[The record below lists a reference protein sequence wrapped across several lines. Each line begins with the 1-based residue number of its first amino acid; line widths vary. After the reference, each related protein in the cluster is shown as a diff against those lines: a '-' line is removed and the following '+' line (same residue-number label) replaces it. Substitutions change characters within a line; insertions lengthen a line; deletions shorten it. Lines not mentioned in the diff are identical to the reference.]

1 MQKTL
6 SIDGYSIGTGCPCF
20 VIAEAGVNHNGELD
34 KALALVDAAKEAR
47 ADAVKFQT
55 FCAERLVCKDAPK
68 ARYQMET
75 TGAGESQCEML
86 KRLQLSPDDHRRL
99 LEHCREIG
107 ILFLSSPFDEQD
119 ADFLESLGV
128 PAYKIPSGE
137 LTNLPYLAHI
147 ARKGKPMIV
156 STGMATL
163 GEVETAIETI
173 LATGHSDFALL
184 HCVSNYPAV
193 PQDVNLRAM
202 LTLQQAFGVP
212 VGYSDHVRSNEVS
225 IAAVALG
232 ACIIEKHFTLD
243 RDLPGPDHR
252 ASLEPHELVTLVKA
266 IRNVEKALGTG
277 CKRPAASEAETASVA
292 RKSLIAACD
301 IPAGA
306 PITEAMLTVRR
317 PGTGLPPVMRP
328 YIIGRRLRT
337 DFPGGLL
344 LRGSLVKL
352 EDLA

>member
-1 MQKTL
+1 MQKTF
-6 SIDGYSIGTGCPCF
+6 SIDGYSIGIGCPCF
-20 VIAEAGVNHNGELD
+20 VIAEAGVNHNGELE
-34 KALALVDAAKEAR
+34 KALALVNAAKEAR

-55 FCAERLVCKDAPK
+55 FCAERLVCKNAPK
-68 ARYQMET
+68 ARYQVET
-75 TGAGESQCEML
+75 TGANESQCEML
-86 KRLQLSPDDHRRL
+86 KRLELSPDDHRRL
-99 LEHCREIG
+99 LDHCREIG

-173 LATGHSDFALL
+173 RAAGNPDLALL
-184 HCVSNYPAV
+184 HCVSNYPAA

-202 LTLQQAFGVP
+202 LTLQQAFGAP
-212 VGYSDHVRSNEVS
+212 VGYSDHVRSNEIS

-277 CKRPAASEAETASVA
+277 CKRPTNSEAETASVA
-292 RKSLIAACD
+292 RKSLTAACD
-301 IPAGA
+301 IPAGSL
-306 PITEAMLTVRR
+306 ITEEMLTVKR
-317 PGTGLPPVMRP
+317 PGTGLPPSMRP
-328 YIIGRRLRT
+328 YIMGRRVRT
-337 DFPGGLL
+337 DLPGGGV
-344 LRGSLVKL
+344 LRGSLIKL
-352 EDLA
+352 EDLT

>member
-1 MQKTL
+1 MRKTL
-6 SIDGYSIGTGCPCF
+6 SIAGCSIGAECPCF
-20 VIAEAGVNHNGELD
+20 VIAEAGVNHNGEIE
-34 KALALVDAAKEAR
+34 KALALVNAAKDAR

-68 ARYQMET
+68 ARYQAET
-75 TGAGESQCEML
+75 TGSGESQCEML
-86 KRLQLSPDDHRRL
+86 QRLELSPDDHRRL
-99 LEHCREIG
+99 LDHCREIG

-119 ADFLESLGV
+119 ADFLETLGV
-128 PAYKIPSGE
+128 PAFKIPSGE

-163 GEVETAIETI
+163 GEVETAVETI
-173 LATGHSDFALL
+173 QAAGNSDFALL
-184 HCVSNYPAV
+184 HCVSTYPAT

-202 LTLQQAFGVP
+202 LTLRQAFGYP
-212 VGYSDHVRSNEVS
+212 VGYSDHVRTNEVS
-225 IAAVALG
+225 VAAVALG

-252 ASLEPHELVTLVKA
+252 ASLEPHELVALVKA
-266 IRNVEKALGTG
+266 IRNVEKALGSG
-277 CKRPAASEAETASVA
+277 CKRPVASETDTARVA

-306 PITEAMLTVRR
+306 QITETMLTVKR
-317 PGTGLPPVMRP
+317 PGTGLPPAMRS
-328 YIIGRRLRT
+328 YIVGRHLRT
-337 DFPGGLL
+337 DLPGGML
-344 LRGSLVKL
+344 LRGSLLRL
-352 EDLA
+352 EDLT